1 MGARIFKIIIFIIGG
16 VVLVALLL
24 ALILWIK
31 SPGIAEPI
39 TDANGRT
46 IDGSIS
52 VVEKIMIGGQEQYFF
67 IRGANSTKPVMLFL
81 HGGPGSPETSFMKNY
96 NSDIEN
102 DFIMVYWEQRGAG
115 KSYSENI
122 PVETMNLEQLI
133 SDTREISDYLANRF
147 NQEKIYLMGHS
158 WGSLLGI
165 LTAHKYP
172 ERFHAYFGIGQVAQQ
187 YKGEKISFEWVKEE
201 AHLRN
206 DKSAIKKL
214 SEMNFPDSLASS
226 TEWLEFV
233 LNERNYVV
241 QYGGSMR
248 EITGMWPMVKMVL
261 GDEAYTF
268 SDKINYMKGNL
279 FSLEH
284 LWPAVIHTNL
294 FTEIDSMQVPV
305 YIFQGIYDY
314 QTPHVVAKEFYD
326 QLKAPEKEFF
336 SFTNSAHSPLMEEVD
351 KFNSIV
357 REKTKKGEA
366 TNDNA
371 KINSN

>member
-1 MGARIFKIIIFIIGG
+1 MGVKIFKIIIFIVSG
-16 VVLVALLL
+16 VVLIVLGL
-24 ALILWIK
+24 ALTLWIK

-39 TDANGRT
+39 TDASGKT

-52 VVEKIMIGGQEQYFF
+52 VIEKIMLGGQEQYLF
-67 IRGANSTKPVMLFL
+67 IRGADIAKPVMLFL
-81 HGGPGSPETSFMKNY
+81 HGGPGSPEISFMKNY
-96 NSDIEN
+96 NRDIEN

-122 PVETMNLEQLI
+122 PPESMNLEQFI
-133 SDTREISDYLANRF
+133 SDTRELSEYLAKRF

-165 LTAHKYP
+165 LTAYQHP

-187 YKGEKISFEWVKEE
+187 YEGERISFEWVKEQ
-201 AHLRN
+201 AHQKN
-206 DKSAIKKL
+206 DKDAIKKL
-214 SEMNFPDSLASS
+214 SALKFPDSLASS
-226 TEWLEFV
+226 TEWIEFV
-233 LNERNYVV
+233 MNERNYVS
-241 QYGGSMR
+241 QYGGAMR
-248 EITGMWPMVKMVL
+248 EITSMWPMVKLVL
-261 GDEAYTF
+261 GDEVYTF

-294 FTEIDSMQVPV
+294 FNEIDSMQVPV

-314 QTPHVVAKEFYD
+314 QTPYPVAEEFFN

-336 SFTNSAHSPLMEEVD
+336 TFTNSAHSPLMEEVD

-357 REKTKKGEA
+357 REKVK
-366 TNDNA
+366 
-371 KINSN
+371 NSEQHRRKMEN

>member
-1 MGARIFKIIIFIIGG
+1 MAARIFKIIIFIIGG
-16 VVLVALLL
+16 VVLVALVL

-31 SPGIAEPI
+31 SPGVAEPI
-39 TDANGRT
+39 TDAAGKM

-52 VVEKIMIGGQEQYFF
+52 VGEKVTLGGHEQYLF
-67 IRGANSTKPVMLFL
+67 IRGVDTTKPVMLFL
-81 HGGPGSPETSFMKNY
+81 HGGPGSPEISFMKNY
-96 NSDIEN
+96 NTAIEN

-122 PVETMNLEQLI
+122 PLETMTLEQLI
-133 SDTREISDYLANRF
+133 SDTKELSEYLAKRF

-158 WGSLLGI
+158 WGSLLAI
-165 LTAHKYP
+165 LTAYHHP
-172 ERFHAYFGIGQVAQQ
+172 EHFHAYFGIGQVAQQ
-187 YKGEKISFEWVKEE
+187 YKGEKISFEWVKEQ
-201 AHLRN
+201 AHQKN

-214 SEMNFPDSLASS
+214 SQMNFPDSLASS
-226 TEWLEFV
+226 TEWIEFV
-233 LNERNYVV
+233 INERNYVA

-261 GDEAYTF
+261 NAEEYTF
-268 SDKINYMKGNL
+268 SDKVNYMKGNL

-284 LWPAVIHTNL
+284 LWPAVIQTNL

-314 QTPHVVAKEFYD
+314 QTPHVVAKDFYD

-357 REKTKKGEA
+357 REKIRKAEHHK
-366 TNDNA
+366 
-371 KINSN
+371 